1 MWFFLISTIICAFV
15 VFGMYKIYKVYKKY
29 DEALEQEEENV
40 VKTCVIDASHIT
52 KQKIKSQHAKTA
64 SYHETTFIVWY
75 KDGNRKEETVSSKN
89 PYYDIYM
96 NKIQQDDP
104 QVAKYLKKLSN
115 AKKLYDAGVISADV
129 YEKTKSDLS

>member
-1 MWFFLISTIICAFV
+1 MEWLVFLILTIICAFV
-15 VFGMYKIYKVYKKY
+15 VFGMYKIYKVYKEY
-29 DEALEQEEENV
+29 DKALEWEEENV
-40 VKTCVIDASHIT
+40 VKTCVID
-52 KQKIKSQHAKTA
+52 IKSQNAKTA

-75 KDGNRKEETVSSKN
+75 KDGNRKEKAVSSKN

-104 QVAKYLKKLSN
+104 QVAKYLKKLSD
-115 AKKLYDAGVISADV
+115 AKKLYDVGVISADV